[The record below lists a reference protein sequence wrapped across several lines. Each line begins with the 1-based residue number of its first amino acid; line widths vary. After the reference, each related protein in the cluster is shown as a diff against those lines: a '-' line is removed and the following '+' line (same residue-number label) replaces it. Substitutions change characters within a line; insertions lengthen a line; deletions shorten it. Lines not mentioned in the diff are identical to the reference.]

1 MFKRIL
7 NLKKYLKP
15 SDIALFLKA
24 LYRNRKIIH
33 QMARDDFRN
42 QFLGSFLGVFWAFVQ
57 PLVFVFAL
65 WFVFSLGLRQARGEA
80 PVPFVLWLM
89 AGMFLWFFFS
99 QSILR
104 GTGAILESSYLVKNV
119 KFQVSILPVIKIVS
133 ALNVHVIFILLLLL
147 LYVGNGIWPNLYW
160 LQIIYYLAGTLA
172 LEIGL
177 TWIFSSLTV
186 FVKDVSQIVQIMI
199 RIGFW
204 LTPVFW
210 SIDRMPSSI
219 QFILKLNPMY
229 YLVQGYRDSLIYKT
243 GFWEHPH
250 LTLYFWTV
258 TFLILVFGGIVFRR
272 LRPHFADVL

>member
-1 MFKRIL
+1 MLKRLL

-15 SDIALFLKA
+15 SDISLFLKT
-24 LYRNRKIIH
+24 LYRNRKIIL
-33 QMARDDFRN
+33 QMAKDDFRN

-65 WFVFSLGLRQARGEA
+65 WFVFSLGLRQARGNA
-80 PVPFVLWLM
+80 PVPYVLWLM

-119 KFQVSILPVIKIVS
+119 KFQVSILPVMKILS
-133 ALNVHVIFILLLLL
+133 ALIVHAIFIVLMLV
-147 LYVGNGIWPNLYW
+147 LYLANGIWPNLYW
-160 LQIIYYLAGTLA
+160 FQIIYYLAATVF

-177 TWIFSSLTV
+177 AWIFSSLTV
-186 FVKDVSQIVQIMI
+186 FVKDVSQIVQIMV

-210 SIDRMPSSI
+210 SIDRMPSSV

-243 GFWEHPH
+243 GFWEHPY
-250 LTLYFWTV
+250 LTLYFWVV

>member
-1 MFKRIL
+1 MFKRLL

-15 SDIALFLKA
+15 TDMALFIKSLI
-24 LYRNRKIIH
+24 RNRKIII

-65 WFVFSLGLRQARGEA
+65 WFVFSLGLRQARA
-80 PVPFVLWLM
+80 DSPVPYVLWLM

-99 QSILR
+99 QSILG

-119 KFQVSILPVIKIVS
+119 KFQVSILPVIKILS
-133 ALNVHVIFILLLLL
+133 ALIVHVIFIVLLLI
-147 LYVGNGIWPNLYW
+147 LYTANGIWPTFFW
-160 LQIIYYLAGTLA
+160 FQIIYYLAATVI

-177 TWIFSSLTV
+177 AWIFSSLTV
-186 FVKDVSQIVQIMI
+186 FVKDVSQIVQII
-199 RIGFW
+199 VRIGFW

-210 SIDRMPSSI
+210 SIDRMPQSV

-229 YLVQGYRDSLIYKT
+229 YLVQGYRDSLIYKI
-243 GFWEHPH
+243 GFWEHPY
-250 LTLYFWTV
+250 LTLYFWGITL
-258 TFLILVFGGIVFRR
+258 LILVVGGIVFRR